1 MEPRLV
7 NERAGRSRRSA
18 KGNALAG
25 AEGAAMQI
33 PTACTLI
40 SLPPISG
47 IMLADSV
54 LLISA
59 ACPPV
64 EELGMP
70 ARARPGSTRDA
81 NPESFLGSRFGGIV
95 LSSEYKREDLELQ
108 MLSSWSGYTDMDRG
122 IFPAVRFRSH

>member
-7 NERAGRSRRSA
+7 NERAGRSLRSA
-18 KGNALAG
+18 RGNALAG

-40 SLPPISG
+40 SLPPISE

-64 EELGMP
+64 AELGMP

-95 LSSEYKREDLELQ
+95 LNSKIKQEDLELR
-108 MLSSWSGYTDMDRG
+108 GYHHDPDILDMDRC
-122 IFPAVRFRSH
+122 ILPAVRF